1 MTAKLVILI
10 IASYMIGNISPST
23 ILARSR
29 GIDIKAAGSGNAGTI
44 TPGGDGG
51 DAKRWTGEF
60 DEDEENLPAENG
72 SSYSQYRAW
81 EE

>member
-1 MTAKLVILI
+1 MNKKEFKRKGYMKPQITVIATQQESLLQ
-10 IASYMIGNISPST
+10 N
-23 ILARSR
+23 
-29 GIDIKAAGSGNAGTI
+29 GSGNAGMI
-44 TPGGDGG
+44 TPGGEGG

-72 SSYSQYRAW
+72 SSYSQYRVW

>member
-29 GIDIKAAGSGNAGTI
+29 GIDIKAAGSGNEIG
-44 TPGGDGG
+44 
-51 DAKRWTGEF
+51 
-60 DEDEENLPAENG
+60 
-72 SSYSQYRAW
+72 RAHV
-81 EE
+81 